1 MSFTFDGNNGI
12 NVQSTLDAHFSH
24 VKSKSLDNNKSIND
38 NLNSYPSDNSFKR
51 GDVEYSKICVGIP
64 SNEYD
69 FIYGRFDKCMGNT
82 QNLLMDFFEDVIV
95 SGINQVREDG
105 VEGMFVE
112 TISLPH
118 ETMRKLN
125 GMLYYHET
133 KGGTFQAIS
142 LDDFI
147 VLMVDE
153 LFEIRKDSYEE
164 RGERLSQILEG
175 LDEEQ

>member
-1 MSFTFDGNNGI
+1 
-12 NVQSTLDAHFSH
+12 
-24 VKSKSLDNNKSIND
+24 
-38 NLNSYPSDNSFKR
+38 
-51 GDVEYSKICVGIP
+51 
-64 SNEYD
+64 
-69 FIYGRFDKCMGNT
+69 MGNT

-118 ETMRKLN
+118 ETMKKLN

-153 LFEIRKDSYEE
+153 LYEIRKDSYEE

-175 LDEEQ
+175 VDVIQ